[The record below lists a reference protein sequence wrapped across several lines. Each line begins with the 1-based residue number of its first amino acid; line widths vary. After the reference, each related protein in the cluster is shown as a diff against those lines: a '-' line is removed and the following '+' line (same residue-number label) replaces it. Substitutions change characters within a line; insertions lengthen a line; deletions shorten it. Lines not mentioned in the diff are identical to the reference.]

1 MFREKVV
8 LRNFA
13 KFTGKHLC
21 QSLFFNKNNEF
32 CEISKNNFYYRTP
45 PMAASVILLQ
55 KIDKKIQSNLYR
67 FFSFWNFEYVFT
79 HCNISFINEN
89 VQE

>member
-1 MFREKVV
+1 
-8 LRNFA
+8 
-13 KFTGKHLC
+13 
-21 QSLFFNKNNEF
+21 
-32 CEISKNNFYYRTP
+32 
-45 PMAASVILLQ
+45 MAASVILLQ

-79 HCNISFINEN
+79 HCDISFINEN